1 MVASSC
7 LRTVPSTIQRMEHP
21 DETFLDYYCYRNFYR
36 HHINLGIRNPCT
48 GRRFRCCRGALALFA
63 IIAAGVEHERKA
75 EKKKQHTTKPRVVR
89 QPIALPGRCVRRLE
103 NNQGTR
109 RVVARGCLERH
120 YAAAGSLPRYCATR
134 FKNARGNTR
143 KGYDLRC
150 LRSDGYRVIR

>member
-1 MVASSC
+1 MKRFLITTVTAISIATTSISASATPARAGGSDVAEV
-7 LRTVPSTIQRMEHP
+7 L
-21 DETFLDYYCYRNFYR
+21 
-36 HHINLGIRNPCT
+36 
-48 GRRFRCCRGALALFA
+48 GALALFA
-63 IIAAGVEHERKA
+63 IIAAGVEHERNA

-89 QPIALPGRCVRRLE
+89 QPVALPGRCVRRLE